1 MSVHT
6 QPLTGCSQTLAARAR
21 AFNGKSGVDNCPT
34 FHTRLLACIEAVD
47 ADAPAD
53 QFLTAGL
60 ATAAKTE
67 PPQKAAQ
74 EQGEEEEPE
83 TDQVLEF
90 ASAGGIKGQ
99 AEDVE

>member
-1 MSVHT
+1 
-6 QPLTGCSQTLAARAR
+6 
-21 AFNGKSGVDNCPT
+21 VDNCPT

-53 QFLTAGL
+53 QFLAAGL

-67 PPQKAAQ
+67 PPPVEQAASTEQKAAQ
-74 EQGEEEEPE
+74 EQGEEEAPE

-90 ASAGGIKGQ
+90 AAAGSINGQ